1 MVSGTPWLGGP
12 KVRALMVKNGVQR
25 QKHKPLQHPGRL
37 TAVKYVEGQARSHS
51 RVNRMLNVIY
61 AYI

>member
-12 KVRALMVKNGVQR
+12 KVRALMVKD
-25 QKHKPLQHPGRL
+25 PGRL